1 MKKYALITR
10 DIKNKM
16 KKILLAFIIALSPI
30 LASATMF
37 PSDAVSQ
44 HFEFTANTG
53 TGGLVLIA
61 TSTRTILSISPAFK
75 VGAGTDLFL
84 YCGSISEGNEI
95 FETHGNY
102 LYEND
107 IQYIC
112 THEIRAV
119 VTGFETQGAHMI
131 ITSVPRNISTTQDPI
146 QTPVS
151 GTFWQATQ
159 PVSGTFWQATQPVSG
174 TFWQA
179 TQPVSGVFASSTVNI
194 ATSTISV
201 DTSNLANFQ
210 ETLFIACVIIF
221 FLAILAWPTFFRMFR
236 RQDPI

>member
-159 PVSGTFWQATQPVSG
+159 PVSG
-174 TFWQA
+174 
-179 TQPVSGVFASSTVNI
+179 VFASSTVNI